1 MPRTDF
7 DEVGVS
13 AGYLF
18 NAVVKERVPLPTI
31 ATTGTVGATFICK
44 YAGTLAAA
52 LLVAK
57 DALTAND
64 TNYVTVAI
72 TNRTSGGGSTAMLAA
87 TDANTS
93 KATGGVAI
101 AAFTKRTLT
110 LNGTPANLVVS
121 AGDTLEVT
129 VAATGTL
136 ANAVS
141 EPSLLLTFTPSS
153 NPGRA
158 DLPGAM
164 TEATVL
170 LPRLAGRTTAQSS
183 GILVNSGGQN
193 LVVYLITWG
202 IGSASLTVSI
212 LDIAPG
218 DLVATTLL
226 ASAAITTNTT
236 TRLRV
241 SPHLTAAA
249 NSIAKEIVPALFQIN
264 VAVAD
269 ASAAEYSLS
278 YSLS

>member
-1 MPRTDF
+1 MPR
-7 DEVGVS
+7 
-13 AGYLF
+13 
-18 NAVVKERVPLPTI
+18 
-31 ATTGTVGATFICK
+31 
-44 YAGTLAAA
+44 
-52 LLVAK
+52 
-57 DALTAND
+57 
-64 TNYVTVAI
+64 
-72 TNRTSGGGSTAMLAA
+72 
-87 TDANTS
+87 
-93 KATGGVAI
+93 
-101 AAFTKRTLT
+101 
-110 LNGTPANLVVS
+110 
-121 AGDTLEVT
+121 
-129 VAATGTL
+129 
-136 ANAVS
+136 
-141 EPSLLLTFTPSS
+141 S